1 MINFKNSKGEKIF
14 RRIYR
19 NYSRCSNGIIPLH
32 HYFFIEFFM
41 HSSCHNIQKLRI
53 SVKYISSYDA

>member
-1 MINFKNSKGEKIF
+1 MINFKNSKGKNISQDLSQLF
-14 RRIYR
+14 SLQQWY
-19 NYSRCSNGIIPLH
+19 YPFASL
-32 HYFFIEFFM
+32 FFIEFFM